1 MSDTTVTGPS
11 RVRVLIVDDEPLARG
26 HLRSLLEARTDVTVI
41 GECGDGA
48 SAVRRILD
56 EAPDLV
62 LLDVQMPELDG
73 LAVVRHLGP
82 SRMPATIFVTAYD
95 QHAIAAFEVH
105 ALDYI
110 LKPVNRAR
118 FTKSMDRVVEL
129 LRQKEKTTQHDAL
142 TRLVEEMGGAGDRGA
157 VERITVRVGD
167 RMLYVKV
174 ADIDWVEAADDV
186 VRLHVGKQV
195 LEHRVTL
202 SQLEQ
207 RLPKKFARIH
217 RSTIVN
223 VERIREFQAWFQ
235 GDWLVILADGTK
247 LQSGK
252 SYRSRIRELMGT

>member
-1 MSDTTVTGPS
+1 MSEASAAAP
-11 RVRVLIVDDEPLARG
+11 VRVLIVDDEPLART

-56 EAPDLV
+56 DSPDLV

-73 LAVVRHLGP
+73 LGVVRHLGP
-82 SRMPATIFVTAYD
+82 NRMPATVFVTAYD

-118 FTKSMDRVVEL
+118 FKKAIDRVVEL
-129 LRQKEKTTQHDAL
+129 LRQKATTEQRSAL
-142 TRLVEEMGGAGDRGA
+142 ARLVEEIGG
-157 VERITVRVGD
+157 ERSVLERFTVKVGE
-167 RMLYVKV
+167 RMIYLKV
-174 ADIDWVEAADDV
+174 ADIDWIEAANDV
-186 VRLHVGKQV
+186 VKLHVGKQV

-223 VERIREFQAWFQ
+223 VERIREFQAWFN
-235 GDWLVILADGTK
+235 GDWLVILVDGTK

-252 SYRSRIRELMGT
+252 SYRARVRELMGT

>member
-1 MSDTTVTGPS
+1 MTELSTIAP
-11 RVRVLIVDDEPLARG
+11 VRVLIVDDEPLARG
-26 HLRSLLEARTDVTVI
+26 HLRSLLEARADVTVI

-82 SRMPATIFVTAYD
+82 SRMPATIFITAYD

-118 FTKSMDRVVEL
+118 FTKAMDRVIEL
-129 LRQKEKTTQHDAL
+129 LRQKEQTVQAGAL
-142 TRLVEEMGGAGDRGA
+142 TRLMEEMGSDRTSL
-157 VERITVRVGD
+157 ERITVKVGE
-167 RMLYVKV
+167 RMLYLKV
-174 ADIDWVEAADDV
+174 ADIDWIEAADDV
-186 VRLHVGKQV
+186 VKLHVGKQI
-195 LEHRVTL
+195 LEHRTTL

-235 GDWLVILADGTK
+235 GDWLVILSDGTK

-252 SYRSRIRELMGT
+252 SYRGRIRELMGA